1 MVTKVYSIKI
11 IFWEDESHCSVQDR
25 LDQGEKQDEDVVTV
39 MTMKLKM
46 SNNIQRWQLNHMG
59 SKKEKG
65 TL

>member
-46 SNNIQRWQLNHMG
+46 SNSYRGGN
-59 SKKEKG
+59 
-65 TL
+65 